1 MKGVDMQSFI
11 EFFEFHSSEVYS
23 ALLTI
28 FLSAASFLVIFFRTK
43 AKRIQNIV
51 SECSRAHLDDI
62 NFDDYEISFDGLKY
76 YPLNTCIVR
85 KKNNG
90 GKNNDSTQ
98 N

>member
-1 MKGVDMQSFI
+1 MQSFI
-11 EFFEFHSSEVYS
+11 EFFEAHSSEVYS

-28 FLSAASFLVIFFRTK
+28 FLSAASCLVIFFRTK

-51 SECSRAHLDDI
+51 SECSRAHLDDV

-90 GKNNDSTQ
+90 GKKNDSTS

>member
-1 MKGVDMQSFI
+1 MESFFQ
-11 EFFEFHSSEVYS
+11 FFEAHSSEVYS

-51 SECSRAHLDDI
+51 SSCSRAHLDDV
-62 NFDDYEISFDGLKY
+62 NFDDYEISFDGSKY
-76 YPLNTCIVR
+76 YPLSVCIVR
-85 KKNNG
+85 KKNG
-90 GKNNDSTQ
+90 GKKDDSKT

>member
-1 MKGVDMQSFI
+1 MESFI
-11 EFFEFHSSEVYS
+11 EFFEIHSSEVYS
-23 ALLTI
+23 ACLTL

-51 SECSRAHLDDI
+51 SECSRVHVDQL
-62 NFDDYEISFDGLKY
+62 NFDDYEISFDGSKY
-76 YPLNTCIVR
+76 YPLSTCIVR

-90 GKNNDSTQ
+90 GKKDDSKT

>member
-1 MKGVDMQSFI
+1 MQSFI
-11 EFFEFHSSEVYS
+11 EFFEAHSSEVYS

-51 SECSRAHLDDI
+51 SECSRAHLDDV
-62 NFDDYEISFDGLKY
+62 NFDDYEISFDGAKY
-76 YPLNTCIVR
+76 YPLSVCIVR
-85 KKNNG
+85 KKNG
-90 GKNNDSTQ
+90 GKKNDSTQ

>member
-1 MKGVDMQSFI
+1 MESFI
-11 EFFEFHSSEVYS
+11 EFFEIHSSEVYS
-23 ALLTI
+23 ACLTL

-51 SECSRAHLDDI
+51 SECSRAHIDDV
-62 NFDDYEISFDGLKY
+62 NFDDYEISFDGSKF
-76 YPLNTCIVR
+76 YPLRACIVR

-90 GKNNDSTQ
+90 GKKDDSKT

>member
-11 EFFEFHSSEVYS
+11 EFFEAHSSEVYS

-28 FLSAASFLVIFFRTK
+28 FLSLASFVVIFFRTK

-51 SECSRAHLDDI
+51 SDCSRAHIDDV
-62 NFDDYEISFDGLKY
+62 NFDDYEISIDGSHY
-76 YPLNTCIVR
+76 YPLSACVVR

-90 GKNNDSTQ
+90 GKKQ
-98 N
+98 

>member
-1 MKGVDMQSFI
+1 MQSFI
-11 EFFEFHSSEVYS
+11 EFFEAHSSEVYS
-23 ALLTI
+23 ALLTL

-51 SECSRAHLDDI
+51 SECNRTHVDQL

-76 YPLNTCIVR
+76 YPLNTCVVR

-90 GKNNDSTQ
+90 GKKDDSTS

>member
-1 MKGVDMQSFI
+1 MESFI
-11 EFFEFHSSEVYS
+11 EFFEIHSSEVYS
-23 ALLTI
+23 ACLTL

-51 SECSRAHLDDI
+51 SECNRAHVSDI
-62 NFDDYEISFDGLKY
+62 NFDDYEISIDGSHY
-76 YPLNTCIVR
+76 YPLSSCVVR

-90 GKNNDSTQ
+90 GKNNDSKT

>member
-1 MKGVDMQSFI
+1 MKGVGMQSFI
-11 EFFEFHSSEVYS
+11 EFFEAHSSEVYS

-51 SECSRAHLDDI
+51 SECSRAHLDDV
-62 NFDDYEISFDGLKY
+62 NFDDYEISIDGSKY
-76 YPLNTCIVR
+76 YPLSACIVR
-85 KKNNG
+85 KKNG
-90 GKNNDSTQ
+90 GKKNDSTQ

>member
-1 MKGVDMQSFI
+1 MQSFI
-11 EFFEFHSSEVYS
+11 EFFEAHSSEVYS

-51 SECSRAHLDDI
+51 SECSRAHLDDV
-62 NFDDYEISFDGLKY
+62 NFDDYEISFDGSKY
-76 YPLNTCIVR
+76 YPLSVCIVR

-90 GKNNDSTQ
+90 GKNNDSKT

>member
-1 MKGVDMQSFI
+1 MESFFQ
-11 EFFEFHSSEVYS
+11 FFEAHSSEVYS

-85 KKNNG
+85 KKNG
-90 GKNNDSTQ
+90 GKKDDSKT

>member
-1 MKGVDMQSFI
+1 MQSFI
-11 EFFEFHSSEVYS
+11 EFFEAHSSEVYS

-51 SECSRAHLDDI
+51 SECSRAHLDDV

-90 GKNNDSTQ
+90 GKNNDSKT

>member
-1 MKGVDMQSFI
+1 MESFI
-11 EFFEFHSSEVYS
+11 EFFEIHSSEVYS
-23 ALLTI
+23 ACLTL

-51 SECSRAHLDDI
+51 SECSRAHVDQL

-76 YPLNTCIVR
+76 YPLNTCIVS
-85 KKNNG
+85 KKNG
-90 GKNNDSTQ
+90 GKKDDSKT

>member
-1 MKGVDMQSFI
+1 MQNFI
-11 EFFEFHSSEVYS
+11 EFFEAHSSEVYS

-51 SECSRAHLDDI
+51 SECSRAHLDDV

-90 GKNNDSTQ
+90 GKNNDSKT